1 MSDHGNNYQI
11 DFTVDHQNLYHEEAI
26 TDLKVASIRRLV
38 PINVDGSEDK
48 SRTPVYIGTSQ
59 LMSPHGP
66 LPLQAALPA
75 NNLQEALE
83 AFPAAM
89 ERAMADMIE
98 ELQKMQDNEKEQD
111 DSRIII
117 PGR

>member
-1 MSDHGNNYQI
+1 MSNQTNPYNI
-11 DFTVDHQNLYHEEAI
+11 DFTVDQQNLYREEAY

-38 PINVDGSEDK
+38 PINLDGSDDK
-48 SRTPVYIGTSQ
+48 SRTPVFIGTSQ
-59 LMSPHGP
+59 LMSPQGP

-75 NNLQEALE
+75 NNLEEAIQV
-83 AFPAAM
+83 FPAAM

-98 ELQKMQDNEKEQD
+98 ELQKMQEAEKQEN
-111 DSRIII
+111 DSRIIL

>member
-1 MSDHGNNYQI
+1 MSDHGNNYQV
-11 DFTVDHQNLYHEEAI
+11 DFTVDRKNLYHEEAI

-38 PINVDGSEDK
+38 PINIDGSEDK

-66 LPLQAALPA
+66 LPLQAVLPA

-89 ERAMADMIE
+89 ERAMADMVE
-98 ELQKMQDNEKEQD
+98 EVQKMQANEKERD

-117 PGR
+117 PNR

>member
-1 MSDHGNNYQI
+1 MSNHGNNYQI
-11 DFTVDHQNLYHEEAI
+11 DFTVNHKNLYHEEVI

-38 PINVDGSEDK
+38 PINIDGSEDK

-83 AFPAAM
+83 AFPTAM
-89 ERAMADMIE
+89 ERAMADMVE
-98 ELQKMQDNEKEQD
+98 ELQKMQDNEKERD
-111 DSRIII
+111 DSHIII